1 MRERREGRGQR
12 KGGRKT
18 RGKEGEGGERE
29 AERNRKR
36 SQGEGGGEKGREG
49 WIFVKRADKTS
60 KSWDDTTLEGNGERG
75 SLRSC
80 TVCWE
85 K

>member
-1 MRERREGRGQR
+1 MEGRQEGRRE
-12 KGGRKT
+12 K
-18 RGKEGEGGERE
+18 GERE
-29 AERNRKR
+29 RQRETGKEVREK
-36 SQGEGGGEKGREG
+36 GGGEKGREG

>member
-1 MRERREGRGQR
+1 MEGRQEGRRE
-12 KGGRKT
+12 K
-18 RGKEGEGGERE
+18 GERE
-29 AERNRKR
+29 RQRETGKEVREKGR
-36 SQGEGGGEKGREG
+36 EGGEKGREG

-60 KSWDDTTLEGNGERG
+60 KSWDDKTLEGNGERG

>member
-1 MRERREGRGQR
+1 MGGRQEGRRE
-12 KGGRKT
+12 K
-18 RGKEGEGGERE
+18 GERE
-29 AERNRKR
+29 TERNRKR
-36 SQGEGGGEKGREG
+36 GSQGEREGGGGEKGREG

-60 KSWDDTTLEGNGERG
+60 KSWDDETLEGKGKRG